1 MYHTLQD
8 IIKTKGT
15 AGLYVG
21 IRISLFQTFC
31 SNFGYFWFY
40 ALVRKVYF
48 KYFKTKNTG
57 IELLLG
63 AVAGGLARAF
73 TTPISVITTRMQVSD
88 KDKTYTAIAKE
99 IVEKEGIFGL
109 WRGFGAS
116 LVLTINPA
124 ITYGLYQRLNHY
136 VVDAKSTFLI
146 GALTKSLATI
156 CSTFESKLA
165 YPYILIKT
173 RLQADER
180 YKGVLDCGFK
190 TLKMDGIFGLYS
202 GMHSQLF
209 KAVLCQA
216 LLFLLKESL
225 TKSKKIK

>member
-8 IIKTKGT
+8 IIRTKGT

-40 ALVRKVYF
+40 ALVRKLYF
-48 KYFKTKNTG
+48 KYFKTKNTA
-57 IELLLG
+57 IELILG
-63 AVAGGLARAF
+63 AIAGGLSRAF
-73 TTPISVITTRMQVSD
+73 TTPISVVTTRMQVGD
-88 KDKTYTAIAKE
+88 KDKTYSAIAKD
-99 IVEKEGIFGL
+99 IIEKEGIPGL
-109 WRGFGAS
+109 WRGFSAS

-124 ITYGLYQRLNHY
+124 IT
-136 VVDAKSTFLI
+136 
-146 GALTKSLATI
+146 
-156 CSTFESKLA
+156 
-165 YPYILIKT
+165 
-173 RLQADER
+173 LQADER

-190 TLKMDGIFGLYS
+190 TLKMEGLLGLYS
-202 GMHSQLF
+202 GMHSQLA

-225 TKSKKIK
+225 TKSKK